1 MCLFTE
7 NPVRTAILI
16 EEQDLPGSDSDQ
28 SLLPPIHHIFGRN
41 VCIEVEEAPDLPSH
55 AHPTAVLLGF
65 FSRPSPHW
73 IYSPYSASIHL
84 KISSID
90 FQIIATLSKRRMQW
104 LKINSKFIGILYG
117 NYRIIMKWLPLG
129 EVWVIGNPRW
139 ETRIFTVLELYF

>member
-1 MCLFTE
+1 MFALK
-7 NPVRTAILI
+7 LK
-16 EEQDLPGSDSDQ
+16 
-28 SLLPPIHHIFGRN
+28 
-41 VCIEVEEAPDLPSH
+41 EAPASPSH
-55 AHPTAVLLGF
+55 ACPYCCLIKIF
-65 FSRPSPHW
+65 FRPSSCW
-73 IYSPYSASIHL
+73 IYSPHSASIHL

-129 EVWVIGNPRW
+129 RVWVIGNPRW